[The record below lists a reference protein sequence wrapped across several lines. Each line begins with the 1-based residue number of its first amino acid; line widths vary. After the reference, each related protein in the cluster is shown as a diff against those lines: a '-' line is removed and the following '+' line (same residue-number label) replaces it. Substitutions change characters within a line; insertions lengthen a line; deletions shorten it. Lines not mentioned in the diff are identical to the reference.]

1 MTCYDW
7 KVDFFWSFFPQ
18 SSDFQ
23 EINLEEYQND
33 LQNQDLQAVLNSPLP
48 VSLAEFSYMQTE
60 TVISNQESS
69 ISYSQSPLPSPTFT
83 YPTPPASQEGQSPSF
98 CHVSSIVHP
107 NQVSSP
113 LSTAFYSSGMSSPG
127 AVEAAL
133 NEVLPMDINQ
143 NVYPSPQSPSPLPVT
158 PEPSPVSLSTS
169 GFTSQT
175 DLYSTSSH
183 DGDDGLLGAN
193 QKEFVFQ
200 NGAGGDDDE
209 AYKFMEDDH
218 RMYENEYRNVILDC
232 NRLMEADSAQFDGC
246 ADGTAAAGNTITLQ
260 SECGQRV
267 TLQGGLDQADN
278 ITLYADDSG
287 VVGERCDITFH
298 SEEHGRITVC
308 SKAGGNCASRSVALH
323 SYTSAGCN
331 NVDFGRGDGQELR
344 FQPEDNKEGTLF
356 YDKDVCTF
364 HVEDRGIT
372 LYAEN
377 HEHRENIT
385 LHSENQGH
393 VVLHSDDKGNMI
405 IQERGGLNFHVEEN
419 NNYEQRLTLNAAALA
434 NDGCH
439 PENIT
444 LHIGE
449 GAAYDQKLMFTQG
462 GVKDG
467 DETFIIKTSP
477 R

>member
-1 MTCYDW
+1 M
-7 KVDFFWSFFPQ
+7 KLFLFLFQQ

-23 EINLEEYQND
+23 EINLEEYHND
-33 LQNQDLQAVLNSPLP
+33 LQHQDLQAVLNSPLP

-60 TVISNQESS
+60 TAVISNQEAS
-69 ISYSQSPLPSPTFT
+69 ISYAQSPLPSPSFT

-133 NEVLPMDINQ
+133 NEVLPMDVNQ

-158 PEPSPVSLSTS
+158 PEPSPVSLSTP
-169 GFTSQT
+169 GFASQT
-175 DLYSTSSH
+175 DLYSSPSH

-200 NGAGGDDDE
+200 NGTAEDDD
-209 AYKFMEDDH
+209 YKFMEDEQ
-218 RMYENEYRNVILDC
+218 RIYEHEYRNVILDC
-232 NRLMEADSAQFDGC
+232 NRLMDADSAQFDNC
-246 ADGTAAAGNTITLQ
+246 AEGSVGNTITLR

-267 TLQGGLDQADN
+267 TLQGGADRANN

-287 VVGERCDITFH
+287 VVGDRCDITFH
-298 SEEHGRITVC
+298 SEEHGQITVC
-308 SKAGGNCASRSVALH
+308 SKADGRSVALH
-323 SYTSAGCN
+323 SYATGANCDD
-331 NVDFGRGDGQELR
+331 VDFGRAGQLR
-344 FQPEDNKEGTLF
+344 FQPDDKEGALF
-356 YDKDVCTF
+356 YDKDVCAF

-377 HEHRENIT
+377 REHRENIT

-393 VVLHSDDKGNMI
+393 VVLHSDEKGNMI
-405 IQERGGLNFHVEEN
+405 IEERAGLNFHVEEN
-419 NNYEQRLTLNAAALA
+419 NNYEQRLTLGALA

-439 PENIT
+439 ENIT

-449 GAAYDQKLMFTQG
+449 GAQYDQKLMFAQG
-462 GVKDG
+462 AVKDG
-467 DETFIIKTSP
+467 EETFIIKTSP